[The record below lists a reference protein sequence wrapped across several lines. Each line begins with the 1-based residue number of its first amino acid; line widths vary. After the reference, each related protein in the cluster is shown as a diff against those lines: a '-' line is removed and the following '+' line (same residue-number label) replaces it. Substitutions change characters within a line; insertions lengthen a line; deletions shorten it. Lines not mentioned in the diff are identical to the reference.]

1 MRGNGARAHSGRHPR
16 GRWRLPHER
25 PGHDQGHPG
34 SRVHPGH
41 GEGAHRPCC
50 RSPHSAGHRNR
61 LHRRIRGSE
70 PRRRRVPHRQE
81 PVRRA
86 VRVRREEPGR
96 GAAPYRRGCV
106 HDSYQGRAGHGRC
119 HPGRA
124 SHAHHE
130 QADPRA
136 RLPARRR
143 GVRGRQAAGRAVRP
157 RQVRARQRPSA
168 GRQLRRRR
176 CGHPGRR
183 SPHDGAWCG
192 RRVRRL
198 RHLQV
203 GRPGQACGRHRAGH
217 RQLAG
222 RRSARTSVREPR

>member
-1 MRGNGARAHSGRHPR
+1 MRGDGARTHSGRYSCCR
-16 GRWRLPHER
+16 RCFPHER
-25 PGHDQGHPG
+25 SGHDQGHPG

-41 GEGAHRPCC
+41 GKGSYRSCC

-61 LHRRIRGSE
+61 LHRRIRSAQ

-96 GAAPYRRGCV
+96 STAPYRGGRV
-106 HDSYQGRAGHGRC
+106 HDPHQGRAGHGRC

-124 SHAHHE
+124 PHAHHE

-143 GVRGRQAAGRAVRP
+143 GVRGRQAAGRAVRS
-157 RQVRARQRPSA
+157 RQVRARQWPSA
-168 GRQLRRRR
+168 GRQLRRRWRGHSGR
-176 CGHPGRR
+176 CRA
-183 SPHDGAWCG
+183 HDGAGCR
-192 RRVRRL
+192 RRVRRF

-203 GRPGQACGRHRAGH
+203 RRPGQACRRHRAGY
-217 RQLAG
+217 RQLAE
-222 RRSARTSVREPR
+222 RRAARTSFRESR